1 MGENTTIQIK
11 KDTKLKLDS
20 LKISKRET
28 YNDVIENLVEDTLEL
43 NEATMKEIQEALKEY
58 ENGQSYSLA
67 EVKDQL
73 GL

>member
-20 LKISKRET
+20 LKLSKRET
-28 YNDVIENLVEDTLEL
+28 YNDVIENLVEDSLEL
-43 NEATMKEIQEALKEY
+43 SENTLKDIRKAMEEY
-58 ENGQSYSLA
+58 QNGKTHSLA
-67 EVKDQL
+67 EAKKHL